1 MNTRAPVAVREA
13 DPIVVAADELLAG
26 AVGFLLLLTD
36 EEYAAS
42 NHAIGG
48 STIGGHVRHV
58 LDHFAAALA
67 GLNASDEAGVRE
79 RSVGVIDY
87 DHRVRGTSVENSRLA
102 ALDAIAEVR
111 ARLRAVGDG
120 EGTRPVRVRVML
132 HADGRCAE
140 LGSTFGRELAFAT
153 HHAIHHQAM
162 IAIAAR
168 ALGVA
173 TPAGFDKA
181 PSTVEH
187 EAQAH

>member
-1 MNTRAPVAVREA
+1 MNTRAPVVVRQV
-13 DPIVVAADELLAG
+13 DPTVVAADELLAG
-26 AVGFLLLLTD
+26 AVGFLSLLTD
-36 EEYAAS
+36 VEYAAS

-48 STIGGHVRHV
+48 SSIGGHVRHV
-58 LDHFAAALA
+58 LDHFVAALA
-67 GLNASDEAGVRE
+67 GLNTIDEEEVGK

-87 DHRVRGTSVENSRLA
+87 DHRVRGTNVENSRLA
-102 ALDAIAEVR
+102 ALDAIAGVR
-111 ARLRAVGDG
+111 ARLRTVGGG
-120 EGTRPVRVRVML
+120 EGTRSVRVRVML

-173 TPAGFDKA
+173 TPVGFDKA